1 MDWALPQMCQT
12 ILSDSI
18 FLVNTHISPVLDDP
32 FPYCHKHYCLSKKQS
47 FSSCRS
53 SIYRKNKDKK
63 KRERWHYLGCVSK
76 VHNFSY
82 SSFFFFNKI
91 NILFHGGRKPLES
104 SAYFL
109 YKCGLSCRARCS
121 DWTLPDN
128 KSLGNQFQCCISLKT
143 IWSYCCKLL
152 FCEMYFQL
160 NMGTHKYTF
169 SCGKGNKLYPL
180 FKTNQ
185 HRAANGKTL

>member
-1 MDWALPQMCQT
+1 MCQT

-32 FPYCHKHYCLSKKQS
+32 FLYCHKHYCLSKKQS
-47 FSSCRS
+47 FSSCCS

-82 SSFFFFNKI
+82 SSFFFSTKSIFYSMEAGNLWKAVHIFCI
-91 NILFHGGRKPLES
+91 NVV
-104 SAYFL
+104 
-109 YKCGLSCRARCS
+109 CRVVQGAVIEHCQ
-121 DWTLPDN
+121 TIKGN
-128 KSLGNQFQCCISLKT
+128 TSLGNQFQCCISLKT

>member
-47 FSSCRS
+47 CSSCRS
-53 SIYRKNKDKK
+53 SIYRINKDKK

-82 SSFFFFNKI
+82 SSFFFNKI

-109 YKCGLSCRARCS
+109 YKCGLSCRARCG

-128 KSLGNQFQCCISLKT
+128 KRKYRPWKSVSVLHLSKDYL
-143 IWSYCCKLL
+143 KLL
-152 FCEMYFQL
+152 LQIIVLWNVFPAEY
-160 NMGTHKYTF
+160 GH
-169 SCGKGNKLYPL
+169 S
-180 FKTNQ
+180 
-185 HRAANGKTL
+185 